1 MAEYVKRSILMYDVF
16 HGCTS
21 LADELRSYSNEEG
34 LAESMEFSN
43 RNVAFSNILCYDID
57 MIEFYETTY
66 DLASKKN
73 ADMEAILFGKEDC
86 APSHAYGPT
95 LRPYH
100 LFHFVTK
107 GHGMLQIDGRTFELD
122 AGDVFLIPAEQV
134 SYYEASATDP
144 WSYSWAGMTGL
155 RATQYIRQI
164 MAVVPER
171 YVIRQLDT
179 KKYAASIDKAA
190 TLRGTSAGNYFC
202 SEIVLYELFSYFAAD
217 LPALSGG
224 KHTPTLA
231 ARVKFYLDAKYTEKL
246 RIDELAADFGVHP
259 NHLSR
264 AFRER
269 YDVSPKQYLQTL
281 KLEKAASMLTTTDTP
296 VALIAESLGFDD
308 QHAFSKLFKKY
319 WGVSPMAYRKVDT
332 RGAHR

>member
-1 MAEYVKRSILMYDVF
+1 MA
-16 HGCTS
+16 
-21 LADELRSYSNEEG
+21 
-34 LAESMEFSN
+34 FSN
-43 RNVAFSNILCYDID
+43 GNVAFSNILCYDIC

-86 APSHAYGPT
+86 APCHAYGPT

-100 LFHFVTK
+100 LFHFVT
-107 GHGMLQIDGRTFELD
+107 GGQGILRVDGATFQLN
-122 AGDVFLIPAEQV
+122 AGDIFLIPAEQMA
-134 SYYEASATDP
+134 YYEASETDP
-144 WSYSWAGMTGL
+144 WSYSWAGLTGL
-155 RATQYIRQI
+155 RAEQYIRQI

-171 YVIRQLDT
+171 YVIRKLDT
-179 KKYAASIDKAA
+179 NKYAASIDKAA
-190 TLRGTSAGNYFC
+190 SLQGTNAGNYFC
-202 SEIVLYELFSYFAAD
+202 AEIVLYELFSYFAAD
-217 LPALSGG
+217 LPALNSGE
-224 KHTPTLA
+224 HTPTLA
-231 ARVKFYLDAKYTEKL
+231 GRVKFYLDAKYTEKL
-246 RIDELAADFGVHP
+246 RIDELAAVFGVHP

-269 YDVSPKQYLQTL
+269 YDVSPKKYLQTL

-319 WGVSPMAYRKVDT
+319 WGVSPMAYRRGDT
-332 RGAHR
+332 HGTP

>member
-1 MAEYVKRSILMYDVF
+1 
-16 HGCTS
+16 
-21 LADELRSYSNEEG
+21 
-34 LAESMEFSN
+34 
-43 RNVAFSNILCYDID
+43 

-100 LFHFVTK
+100 LFHFVT
-107 GHGMLQIDGRTFELD
+107 GGRGVLQIDGCAFELGEGD
-122 AGDVFLIPAEQV
+122 AFLIPAEKM
-134 SYYEASATDP
+134 SYYEASATEP
-144 WSYSWAGMTGL
+144 WSYSWTGLTGL
-155 RATQYIRQI
+155 RAAQYIRQI
-164 MAVVPER
+164 MAVTPER
-171 YVIRQLDT
+171 YVLRGLDT

-190 TLRGTSAGNYFC
+190 SLHGTSAGNYFC
-202 SEIVLYELFSYFAAD
+202 AEIVLYELFSFFASD
-217 LPALSGG
+217 LPELNGG
-224 KHTPTLA
+224 SYTPSLA
-231 ARVKFYLDAKYTEKL
+231 AQVKFYLDAKYTEKL
-246 RIDELAADFGVHP
+246 RIDDLADRFGVHP

-269 YDVSPKQYLQTL
+269 YGVSPKQYLQAL
-281 KLEKAASMLTTTDTP
+281 KLEKASLMLTSTDTP

-319 WGVSPMAYRKVDT
+319 WGVSPMTRRKS
-332 RGAHR
+332 GKQA

>member
-1 MAEYVKRSILMYDVF
+1 MV
-16 HGCTS
+16 
-21 LADELRSYSNEEG
+21 
-34 LAESMEFSN
+34 FSN
-43 RNVAFSNILCYDID
+43 RNVAFFNILCYDTN

-100 LFHFVTK
+100 LFHFVTR
-107 GHGMLQIDGRTFELD
+107 GRGILQIDGGTFELG
-122 AGDVFLIPAEQV
+122 AGDAFLIPAEQM
-134 SYYEASATDP
+134 SYYEASAIEP
-144 WSYSWAGMTGL
+144 WSYSWVGLTGL
-155 RATQYIRQI
+155 RAVQYIQQI
-164 MAVVPER
+164 MAVAPER
-171 YVIRQLDT
+171 HVLRGLET

-190 TLRGTSAGNYFC
+190 SLQGTSAGNYFRA
-202 SEIVLYELFSYFAAD
+202 EIVLYELFSYFASD
-217 LPALSGG
+217 LPELNGSE
-224 KHTPTLA
+224 HTPSLA
-231 ARVKFYLDAKYTEKL
+231 ARVKFYLDTKYTEKL
-246 RIDELAADFGVHP
+246 RIDELATRFGVHP

-281 KLEKAASMLTTTDTP
+281 KLEKAALMLTSTDTS

-319 WGVSPMAYRKVDT
+319 WGVSPMAYRKAGGSTVF
-332 RGAHR
+332 

>member
-1 MAEYVKRSILMYDVF
+1 
-16 HGCTS
+16 
-21 LADELRSYSNEEG
+21 
-34 LAESMEFSN
+34 
-43 RNVAFSNILCYDID
+43 

-66 DLASKKN
+66 DLASKKT
-73 ADMEAILFGKEDC
+73 ADMEAILFGREDC

-107 GHGMLQIDGRTFELD
+107 GHGILQIDGKTFELGDGD
-122 AGDVFLIPAEQV
+122 AFLIPAEQM
-134 SYYEASATDP
+134 SYYEASATEP
-144 WSYSWAGMTGL
+144 WSYSWAGLTGL
-155 RATQYIRQI
+155 RAAQYVRQI
-164 MAVVPER
+164 MTAAPER
-171 YVIRQLDT
+171 YVLRGLDT

-190 TLRGTSAGNYFC
+190 SLQGTSAGNYFC
-202 SEIVLYELFSYFAAD
+202 AEIVLYELFSFFASD
-217 LPALSGG
+217 LPQLNDGEHTPALS
-224 KHTPTLA
+224 

-246 RIDELAADFGVHP
+246 RIDELAARFGVHP

-281 KLEKAASMLTTTDTP
+281 KLEKAALMLGTTDTP

-319 WGVSPMAYRKVDT
+319 WGVSPMEYRKT
-332 RGAHR
+332 GRSAAAP

>member
-1 MAEYVKRSILMYDVF
+1 MA
-16 HGCTS
+16 
-21 LADELRSYSNEEG
+21 
-34 LAESMEFSN
+34 FSN
-43 RNVAFSNILCYDID
+43 RNVAFSNVLCYDTG

-73 ADMEAILFGKEDC
+73 ADMEAILFGREDC

-107 GHGMLQIDGRTFELD
+107 GHGILQIDGNTFELG
-122 AGDVFLIPAEQV
+122 AGDAFLIPAEQM
-134 SYYEASATDP
+134 SYYEASTSEP
-144 WSYSWAGMTGL
+144 WSYAWAGLTGL
-155 RATQYIRQI
+155 RAAQYVRQI
-164 MAVVPER
+164 MAVAPER
-171 YVIRQLDT
+171 YVLRGLDT

-190 TLRGTSAGNYFC
+190 SLQGTGAGNYFRA
-202 SEIVLYELFSYFAAD
+202 EIVLYELFSYFASD
-217 LPALSGG
+217 LPELNGG
-224 KHTPTLA
+224 EHAPALA

-246 RIDELAADFGVHP
+246 RIDELAVRFGVHP

-264 AFRER
+264 IFRER

-281 KLEKAASMLTTTDTP
+281 KLEKAALMLTSTDTP

-319 WGVSPMAYRKVDT
+319 WGVSPMAYRKAKDSASV
-332 RGAHR
+332 

>member
-1 MAEYVKRSILMYDVF
+1 MVL
-16 HGCTS
+16 
-21 LADELRSYSNEEG
+21 
-34 LAESMEFSN
+34 SN
-43 RNVAFSNILCYDID
+43 RNVAFSNILCYDAD

-95 LRPYH
+95 LRSYH
-100 LFHFVTK
+100 LFHFVTG
-107 GHGMLQIDGRTFELD
+107 GHGILQIDGETFELGTGD
-122 AGDVFLIPAEQV
+122 AFLIPAEQM
-134 SYYEASATDP
+134 SYYEASATEP
-144 WSYSWAGMTGL
+144 WSYFWVGLTGL

-171 YVIRQLDT
+171 YVIRGLDT
-179 KKYAASIDKAA
+179 QKYAASIDKAA
-190 TLRGTSAGNYFC
+190 SLQGTSAGNYFRA
-202 SEIVLYELFSYFAAD
+202 ELVLYELFFYFSSD
-217 LPALSGG
+217 LPELNGSE
-224 KHTPTLA
+224 HTPSLA

-246 RIDELAADFGVHP
+246 RIDELSAQFGVHP

-281 KLEKAASMLTTTDTP
+281 KLEKAALMLRTTDTS

-319 WGVSPMAYRKVDT
+319 WGVSPMVYRKT
-332 RGAHR
+332 NG